1 MLTTLAG
8 VSTLFAL
15 FLFYLDEMFVIFF
28 ALASSLVADL
38 EFIVE
43 LLQLFDNALYYDQI
57 VEGNMYLGQVQ
68 IELGLLEIQ
77 KVVIFHQLLVKSGA
91 GDLLVLGYDVGD
103 AFLLAF
109 DNLLVSISQ
118 IERVNHLTL
127 VKILDRQ
134 PSFVQIVD
142 IAEEWLELSNIQPCG
157 R

>member
-1 MLTTLAG
+1 
-8 VSTLFAL
+8 
-15 FLFYLDEMFVIFF
+15 MFVIFF
-28 ALASSLVADL
+28 AFASSLVADL

-142 IAEEWLELSNIQPCG
+142 IAEEWLELSNIQPSG

>member
-1 MLTTLAG
+1 
-8 VSTLFAL
+8 
-15 FLFYLDEMFVIFF
+15 MFVIFF

-142 IAEEWLELSNIQPCG
+142 IAEEWLELSNIQPSG

>member
-1 MLTTLAG
+1 
-8 VSTLFAL
+8 
-15 FLFYLDEMFVIFF
+15 MFVIFF